1 MQPKQMGAAA
11 GGEDIPLFVH
21 SAVDDYTFKINPAA
35 QYIGGND
42 ELFELFGILMAK
54 ALIDRNQV
62 TTAHPFSPHAFVD
75 TFASIF
81 DAFSRRF
88 REQFCRVAV
97 C

>member
-1 MQPKQMGAAA
+1 MGAAA

-62 TTAHPFSPHAFVD
+62 TTAPLSPCTSFVDTFAD

-81 DAFSRRF
+81 GAFSRRF
-88 REQFCRVAV
+88 RGQVCRVAV

>member
-62 TTAHPFSPHAFVD
+62 TTAPRSPRTCFVD

-81 DAFSRRF
+81 GAFSRRF
-88 REQFCRVAV
+88 RGQVCRVAV

>member
-1 MQPKQMGAAA
+1 MGAAA

-62 TTAHPFSPHAFVD
+62 TTPPFLPA
-75 TFASIF
+75 
-81 DAFSRRF
+81 RLL
-88 REQFCRVAV
+88 
-97 C
+97 